1 MPSDS
6 EDSKEHDMGVD
17 SDDDEMRAEEMEAEP
32 EPELTPAEHK
42 AKGNEFYKKGA
53 RNRSARTDH
62 SPVSKSAYI

>member
-17 SDDDEMRAEEMEAEP
+17 SDDEEMEVEP

-53 RNRSARTDH
+53 SNRSARTDH
-62 SPVSKSAYI
+62 PPVPKSAYI